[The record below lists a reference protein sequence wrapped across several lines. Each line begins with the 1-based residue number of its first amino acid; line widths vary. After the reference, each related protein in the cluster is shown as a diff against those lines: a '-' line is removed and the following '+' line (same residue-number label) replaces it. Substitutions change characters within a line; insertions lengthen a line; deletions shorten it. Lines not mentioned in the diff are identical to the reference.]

1 MTIEDTAEGRKIR
14 IGDAGADPRYMTKED
29 FLEFRA
35 RVLEPALQQHF
46 TVDFKPETSRNMAP

>member
-1 MTIEDTAEGRKIR
+1 M
-14 IGDAGADPRYMTKED
+14 GDAGADARYMTKED